1 MTEDEKIDATLRK
14 IAQSVATAT
23 DEEFAARIVSLL
35 IMDKGVV
42 NAWQRTI
49 ETMIKVA
56 RLRDAMRPEMRPY
69 IYATLDRAL
78 TGPKSTDQRRYGSP
92 SDRLEYLTDAIVE
105 ALGAR
110 K

>member
-1 MTEDEKIDATLRK
+1 MTEEQKIEAALRK
-14 IAQSVATAT
+14 MAAGVATAT

-35 IMDKGVV
+35 ILDKGVV

-49 ETMIKVA
+49 ETMIRVA
-56 RLRDAMRPEMRPY
+56 RIRDALRPEMRPY

-78 TGPKSTDQRRYGSP
+78 TGPKSTDARRYGSP
-92 SDRLEYLTDAIVE
+92 TDRLEYLTDAIVE

-110 K
+110 T